1 MNEHSL
7 KTAASWLI
15 LTLIFMQFIPLDRIN
30 PPENKPL
37 TAPAEI
43 VAILK
48 KSCYD
53 CHSHQTRWPA
63 PAYIAPISWAA
74 NAKVAAGRR
83 ALNFSRWK
91 DSDSET
97 AALRM
102 HAIRKTVL
110 DGTIHEQ
117 LYYRWKPASRLTE
130 EERIVLLKWVDNYG
144 REQQTGF
151 KNSGNTLQDKSF

>member
-1 MNEHSL
+1 MSAHSA
-7 KTAASWLI
+7 KTAASWII
-15 LTLIFMQFIPLDRIN
+15 LTLIIMQFIPLERIN
-30 PPENKPL
+30 PPEDNPL
-37 TAPAEI
+37 TAPADI
-43 VAILK
+43 VVILK

-53 CHSHQTRWPA
+53 CHSYQTKWPA

-83 ALNFSRWK
+83 ALNFSRWRDR
-91 DSDSET
+91 DSKA

-102 HAIRKTVL
+102 HAIRKTVF

-117 LYYRWKPASRLTE
+117 LYYSWKPLSRLTE